1 MENPFML
8 AALEEAKLAYEAG
21 EIPVGAV
28 VVLDGQIIARGRN
41 SREAEQNALCHAEIV
56 AIDKACKT
64 LGSWRLSDGD
74 ISVTLEPCAMCT
86 GAIAQAKL
94 KRLYFGAYD
103 TKGGFAVSN
112 AGLLNNSG
120 LMHKTEYYC
129 GIMEEECSA
138 LLQCFFN
145 DLRDSQNQAEDYTCK
160 NN

>member
-8 AALEEAKLAYEAG
+8 AALEEARLAYEAG

-41 SREAEQNALCHAEIV
+41 TRETEQNALCHAEIV
-56 AIDKACKT
+56 AIDRACKV
-64 LGSWRLSDGD
+64 LGSWRLSDCD
-74 ISVTLEPCAMCT
+74 LYVTLEPCAMCS

-103 TKGGFAVSN
+103 TKGGFVVSN
-112 AGLLNNSG
+112 IGLLDNPG

-129 GIMEEECSA
+129 GIMEKECSA
-138 LLQCFFN
+138 ILRCFFN
-145 DLRDSQNQAEDYTCK
+145 GLRNSEFKADK
-160 NN
+160 